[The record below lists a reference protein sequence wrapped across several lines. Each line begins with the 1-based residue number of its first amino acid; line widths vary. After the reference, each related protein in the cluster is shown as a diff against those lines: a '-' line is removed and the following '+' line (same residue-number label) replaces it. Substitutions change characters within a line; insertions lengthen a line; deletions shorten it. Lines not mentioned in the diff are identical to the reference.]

1 MAENTVLPPSGWV
14 EAPPELKDFNPTEL
28 EEHLRVTM
36 QGPDAR
42 WLGNHHQAK
51 QQRAHLPDSTP
62 ELARRKE

>member
-14 EAPPELKDFNPTEL
+14 EAQQELKDFNPTEL
-28 EEHLRVTM
+28 EEHLRVTK

-42 WLGNHHQAK
+42 WLGNHHQTK